1 MKLQRFV
8 SVWYTHMH
16 TQFLYTRLP
25 GIVLHPQQWAQQVRS
40 VQQPFALVLQDLS
53 SSWPWT
59 VTSPWR
65 STAVSKN
72 LLYRWVKWDSDN
84 YNTPPCIFPAK
95 LSSLPYLYSLGPSP
109 SWSPQHQQW
118 QEVFVIPEILHV
130 SLLAALRLCK
140 HSDRSYLRDY
150 LSIAQL
156 HSWAPLLLLRA
167 GLAVIGTAGQLGP

>member
-1 MKLQRFV
+1 MKLQHFV

-25 GIVLHPQQWAQQVRS
+25 GLCFIPSSEHSKWDLFNNPLCWYCRTSALPGHEQLHPHGGAQQWVKTCFTDEWSETVTIIIPLPVFFLQNSVHCLICIVLV
-40 VQQPFALVLQDLS
+40 
-53 SSWPWT
+53 
-59 VTSPWR
+59 
-65 STAVSKN
+65 
-72 LLYRWVKWDSDN
+72 
-84 YNTPPCIFPAK
+84 
-95 LSSLPYLYSLGPSP
+95 PSP

-118 QEVFVIPEILHV
+118 QEVFFIPGILHV

-156 HSWAPLLLLRA
+156 HSWTPLLLLRV
-167 GLAVIGTAGQLGP
+167 GLAVVGMAGQLGP